1 MYCIRHGKRAQIAS
15 NKKSRSYRGLN
26 SGRRIQSPVC
36 YHYTIGPTL
45 HTHKVICLIYRFL
58 ATFECHQLVK
68 LHAQKSRL
76 VIVRASIGQR
86 IDFLVLCTSLL
97 MSTVPYFTSPRL
109 KSRVSASDTRC
120 KSTPLITFKSNTITL
135 LHRR

>member
-58 ATFECHQLVK
+58 ATFECHHLVK
-68 LHAQKSRL
+68 LHARKSQL
-76 VIVRASIGQR
+76 VNVWPSIGQR

-97 MSTVPYFTSPRL
+97 MSTVAHSTSPRL
-109 KSRVSASDTRC
+109 ESRASASDTRY
-120 KSTPLITFKSNTITL
+120 KSTPLIAFKLSTITL
-135 LHRR
+135 LRRR